1 MEKLFESSMD
11 KQFQKFA
18 DRMAQNPEQI
28 LRYELD
34 GQPLLYST
42 TDAVGKLLSPASNG
56 GKVSVS
62 SGGASRIPR
71 CANCGAERVFE
82 VQLTPHAITV
92 LEEQELSLEG
102 MEWGT
107 IIMGVC
113 RQNCVLRGV
122 EQGAVGYVEE
132 WVGVQWEESME
143 KKRCGEV
150 R

>member
-1 MEKLFESSMD
+1 MEKLFESTMD

-28 LRYELD
+28 LRYELE
-34 GQPLLYST
+34 GTPLLYST
-42 TDAVGKLLSPASNG
+42 SDTVGKLLVPASSV
-56 GKVSVS
+56 GKVTVASGKS
-62 SGGASRIPR
+62 SRMPR
-71 CANCGAERVFE
+71 CGKCGAERVFE

-92 LEEQELSLEG
+92 LEEQELNLEG

-113 RQNCVLRGV
+113 SKDCALGE
-122 EQGAVGYVEE
+122 EQGVVGYGEE

-143 KKRCGEV
+143 KTR
-150 R
+150 

>member
-28 LRYELD
+28 IRYEL
-34 GQPLLYST
+34 GGTPLLYST
-42 TDAVGKLLSPASNG
+42 TDSVGKLLSPPNSGA
-56 GKVSVS
+56 KVSVG

-71 CANCGAERVFE
+71 CGNCGGERIFE

-113 RQNCVLRGV
+113 GKDCVPRGV
-122 EQGAVGYVEE
+122 EEGSVGYAEE
-132 WVGVQWEESME
+132 WVGVQWEESLE
-143 KKRCGEV
+143 KKR
-150 R
+150 